1 MKPVHVVFNSML
13 KRWEAFERMGNDRKL
28 IESGEKKTPVLDAA
42 IEYAKSIKGELFIH
56 KQNGE
61 FQDRRSYGS
70 DPRGNG

>member
-1 MKPVHVVFNSML
+1 MKPVHVVFNSVF
-13 KRWEAFERMGNDRKL
+13 KRWEAFERKGNDRKL
-28 IESGEKKTPVLDAA
+28 IETGLKKKPVLDAA
-42 IEYAKSIKGELFIH
+42 IEYAKRIKGELFIH